1 MIRLEGQRQSLS
13 EVGAWRTDEDRRLHY
28 DLAVGDVNADGYADM
43 VSLDA
48 GEQMFELFTF
58 DGEGGLL
65 HVTNFKIYESKLFG
79 SGDSREFQPSQIMIT
94 DLSGDDAHDVVML
107 VHDRVLIYEQ

>member
-1 MIRLEGQRQSLS
+1 MG
-13 EVGAWRTDEDRRLHY
+13 
-28 DLAVGDVNADGYADM
+28 DLNADGYADM

-58 DGEGGLL
+58 DRGGDLL

-79 SGDSREFQPSQIMIT
+79 RGDGREFQPSQIMIT
-94 DLSGDDAHDVVML
+94 DLTGDRAHDVIML